1 VRKYKLT
8 HERFN
13 EATGEWYSIDSVI
26 DHLFYLLSLC
36 YYISTTVNI
45 IGYGEMTPQ
54 SSMEKLLVIFLMF
67 TGQFMAVYF
76 LGQFIEIIISAGQN
90 QLSNTVTGTIQEIEL

>member
-1 VRKYKLT
+1 LT
-8 HERFN
+8 DDRLN
-13 EATGEWYSIDSVI
+13 EGTGVFEKQKDIENDW
-26 DHLFYLLSLC
+26 LFYLLSLC

-54 SSMEKLLVIFLMF
+54 SSLEKLCIIIMMF

-76 LGQFIEIIISAGQN
+76 LGQFIDIVISAGQN
-90 QLSNTVTGTIQEIEL
+90 